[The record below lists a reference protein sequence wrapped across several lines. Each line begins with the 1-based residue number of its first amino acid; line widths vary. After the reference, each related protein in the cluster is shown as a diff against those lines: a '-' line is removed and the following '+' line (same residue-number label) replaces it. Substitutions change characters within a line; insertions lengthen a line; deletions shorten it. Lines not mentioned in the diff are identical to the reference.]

1 MVHLLSEPTENPV
14 GAYSPRF
21 FAGNPEIEPIVDRF
35 ETALQTVGDAIE
47 ARNSH
52 LAVPYNYLH
61 PATLYP
67 SIEI

>member
-1 MVHLLSEPTENPV
+1 
-14 GAYSPRF
+14 
-21 FAGNPEIEPIVDRF
+21 VDRF
-35 ETALQTVGDAIE
+35 ETALVADGIE